1 MHLIVLIWLPYNTS
15 FHSSPLTSLNPPS
28 FFHLLFAC
36 HGLQHHGWLNYWFLH
51 PKWSQCFAW
60 WRGISYFIYLLF
72 QHLLNKQYLT
82 IHFYIHRSNGLQLVS
97 LCQKFVEFVA
107 MRLDTRK
114 MVSCLWRV
122 MCVDSRFVVL
132 VMTMKG
138 VKGISAVLS
147 ATLAISVI
155 RVSLYMLSFSLIIFS
170 MKMRLSHTVF
180 WLNFSLQ
187 DVLELLEM
195 RKTLMRMILMMN
207 FRLRIALLMTQIGNM
222 SLTIR

>member
-1 MHLIVLIWLPYNTS
+1 
-15 FHSSPLTSLNPPS
+15 
-28 FFHLLFAC
+28 
-36 HGLQHHGWLNYWFLH
+36 
-51 PKWSQCFAW
+51 
-60 WRGISYFIYLLF
+60 
-72 QHLLNKQYLT
+72 
-82 IHFYIHRSNGLQLVS
+82 
-97 LCQKFVEFVA
+97 

-180 WLNFSLQ
+180 
-187 DVLELLEM
+187 
-195 RKTLMRMILMMN
+195 
-207 FRLRIALLMTQIGNM
+207 
-222 SLTIR
+222 